1 MILFLIIIKNLRNI
15 YKQIA
20 SKFNMAFEKFKK
32 MFGGSGEDTMGDEY
46 LEIDLNQEKKENK
59 IVVKLFNLN
68 DYDDSTGILNALRE
82 GYTIA
87 VIDIRTLKK
96 KDPIELKRAISK
108 IKKTADALEGSI
120 AGFGENIVV
129 VTPSFAKVE
138 KHVMKPKEDKKRS
151 EDF

>member
-1 MILFLIIIKNLRNI
+1 MV
-15 YKQIA
+15 
-20 SKFNMAFEKFKK
+20 FNRFKK
-32 MFGGSGEDTMGDEY
+32 AFLGSNNDYLDDEY

-59 IVVKLFNLN
+59 ILVKLFNLN
-68 DYDDSTGILNALRE
+68 DYEDSTQVLNALRE

-129 VTPSFAKVE
+129 ITPSFAKIE
-138 KHVMKPKEDKKRS
+138 KHVPKTRPEKR
-151 EDF
+151 DLDNY

>member
-1 MILFLIIIKNLRNI
+1 MGSSDNLV
-15 YKQIA
+15 
-20 SKFNMAFEKFKK
+20 
-32 MFGGSGEDTMGDEY
+32 DDEY
-46 LEIDLNQEKKENK
+46 LEIDVNSEKRENK
-59 IVVKLFNLN
+59 VVVKLFNLN
-68 DYDDSTGILNALRE
+68 DYEDSNQILNALRE

-108 IKKTADALEGSI
+108 IKKTTDALEGTI

-138 KHVMKPKEDKKRS
+138 KHMPKAKPEDKRS
-151 EDF
+151 LEDY

>member
-1 MILFLIIIKNLRNI
+1 MVFK
-15 YKQIA
+15 
-20 SKFNMAFEKFKK
+20 KFKK
-32 MFGGSGEDTMGDEY
+32 AFLGSNENFVDDEY

-59 IVVKLFNLN
+59 ILVKLFNLN
-68 DYDDSTGILNALRE
+68 DYEDSTQILDSLRE

-108 IKKTADALEGSI
+108 IKKTSDALEGTI

-129 VTPSFAKVE
+129 VTPSFAKVV
-138 KHVMKPKEDKKRS
+138 KHSPKVKPNEKKRL
-151 EDF
+151 EEF